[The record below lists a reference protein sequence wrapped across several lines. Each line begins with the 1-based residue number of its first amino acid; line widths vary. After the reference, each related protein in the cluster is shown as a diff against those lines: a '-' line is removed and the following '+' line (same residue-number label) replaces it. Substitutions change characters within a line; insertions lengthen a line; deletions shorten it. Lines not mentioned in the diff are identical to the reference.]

1 MGAETE
7 MTFASN
13 YFDLRGR
20 TALVTGSARGIG
32 LEIARVLHR
41 FGADVILTDINAK
54 SVAEAAATFSER
66 ATGHAVDV
74 TNPAE
79 VRELATKIGDCP
91 DILVNNAGISRAA
104 PTSETTDEDWRAVL
118 SVNLD
123 GVFYCCRTFGAAMAE
138 RGSGSIVNIGSMSG
152 KIVIQDTVVTAYNA
166 SKAGV
171 HMLTKSL
178 ACEWAKTGVRVN
190 AVAPAFIETPM
201 TGVYPPATAQKWR
214 DLTPMGRYGRPEE
227 VASAVH
233 FLASDAASYITGTVL
248 SVDGGY
254 TAW

>member
-1 MGAETE
+1 
-7 MTFASN
+7 MTAIPHP
-13 YFDLRGR
+13 FDLSGR
-20 TALVTGSARGIG
+20 TALVTGSGRGIG

-41 FGADVILTDINAK
+41 FGSEVILTDINPK
-54 SVAEAAATFSER
+54 SVAEAVASFSER
-66 ATGHAVDV
+66 ASGYAADV
-74 TNPAE
+74 TSPRE
-79 VRELATKIGDCP
+79 VRNLAVKIGKCP

-104 PTSETTDEDWRAVL
+104 PTSATSDEDWRAVL

-123 GVFYCCRTFGAAMAE
+123 GVFYCCRTFGVMMAE
-138 RGSGSIVNIGSMSG
+138 RGSGAIVNIGSMSG

-178 ACEWAKTGVRVN
+178 ACEWAKAGVRVN

-201 TGVYPPATAQKWR
+201 TDKYPPDTAKKWKN
-214 DLTPMGRYGRPEE
+214 LTPMGRYGRPEE

-233 FLASDAASYITGTVL
+233 FLTSDAASYITGTVL

>member
-1 MGAETE
+1 MKIP
-7 MTFASN
+7 N
-13 YFDLRGR
+13 PFDLNGR
-20 TALVTGSARGIG
+20 VALVTGSARGIG

-41 FGADVILTDINAK
+41 FGAEVILTDINAEQIK
-54 SVAEAAATFSER
+54 EATASFPDR
-66 ATGHAVDV
+66 ATGYSVDV
-74 TNPAE
+74 ANPDA
-79 VRELATKIGDCP
+79 VRELGNKIGRCP

-104 PTSETTDEDWRAVL
+104 PTSSTTDDDWRAVI

-123 GVFYCCRTFGAAMAE
+123 GVFFCCRTFGVIMAE
-138 RGSGSIVNIGSMSG
+138 RGSGAIVNIGSMSG

-178 ACEWAKTGVRVN
+178 ACEWAQTGVRVN

-201 TGVYPPATAQKWR
+201 TVKYPAITAEKWR
-214 DLTPMGRYGRPEE
+214 NLTPMGRYGKPAE
-227 VASAVH
+227 VASAVL

>member
-1 MGAETE
+1 MTE
-7 MTFASN
+7 VPDP
-13 YFDLRGR
+13 FDLSGR
-20 TALVTGSARGIG
+20 SALITGSARGIG

-41 FGADVILTDINAK
+41 FGAEVILTDIDAQQTE
-54 SVAEAAATFSER
+54 EAAASFPNC

-74 TNPAE
+74 TNAQA
-79 VRELATKIGDCP
+79 VRELASKLSKCP

-104 PTSETTDEDWRAVL
+104 PTSSTTDEDWRAVI

-123 GVFYCCRTFGAAMAE
+123 GVFYCCRTFGVMMAE
-138 RGSGSIVNIGSMSG
+138 RGSGAIVNIGSMCG
-152 KIVIQDTVVTAYNA
+152 NIVIQDTVVTAYNA

-178 ACEWAKTGVRVN
+178 ACEWAQTGVRVN

-201 TGVYPPATAQKWR
+201 TGKYQAATAEKWR
-214 DLTPMGRYGRPEE
+214 NLTPMGRYGKPAE

-248 SVDGGY
+248 TVDGGY

>member
-1 MGAETE
+1 MAEI
-7 MTFASN
+7 AN
-13 YFDLRGR
+13 PLDLTGR

-41 FGADVILTDINAK
+41 FGAEVILTDINA
-54 SVAEAAATFSER
+54 SAVNEAAATFGHG
-66 ATGHAVDV
+66 ATGHTVDV
-74 TNPAE
+74 TCPRDVE
-79 VRELATKIGDCP
+79 TLAAKIGRCP
-91 DILVNNAGISRAA
+91 DIVVNNAGISRAA
-104 PTSETTDEDWRAVL
+104 PTDQTTDEDWRDVL

-123 GVFYCCRTFGAAMAE
+123 GVFYCCRTFGVGMAR
-138 RGSGSIVNIGSMSG
+138 RGSGAIVNIGSMSG
-152 KIVIQDTVVTAYNA
+152 NIVIQDTVVTAYNA

-178 ACEWAKTGVRVN
+178 ACEWARSGVRVN

-201 TGVYPPATAQKWR
+201 TGKYPPATAEKWR
-214 DLTPMGRYGRPEE
+214 NLTPMGRYGRPAE

-233 FLASDAASYITGTVL
+233 FLASDAASYVTGTVL